1 MIQQEVEVHSWYY
14 LEEAE
19 ADKQENDLENTQF
32 TNLIWSL
39 VNFRGSFLTANAT
52 NSKRIQFTKL

>member
-32 TNLIWSL
+32 TNLVCSL
-39 VNFRGSFLTANAT
+39 VNFRGSLTANAT